1 MATTEQK
8 LSIYNYHVASFD
20 ILIPGQDPVSL
31 DQGMIVSFS
40 KVDDFDNN
48 VFPIF
53 SVKLLLR
60 KKDYYNIIKYNNQVK
75 FRMRLQKSKMD
86 NLQVDSKKTMK
97 EDVFNDIF
105 CCYLSDSTPQYDEKL
120 ENKANEIIGS
130 KNNKTPEDLSNYLEL
145 YLFKE
150 QDITGSKN
158 VINLCLGSLSL
169 TDMIFVLY
177 SKAGLASN
185 FLMEI
190 LDNKKSFNEIII
202 PPIPFLGAMKYLET
216 YYGGFYKVPTL
227 LYFDFDTRY
236 LIKRSVACGAWR
248 SGEFKQ
254 TVLLVKSASDPQ
266 RYQIS
271 CERRADEKKYYV
283 SVNPEL
289 VTIEKDSIYDDAID
303 GTNLVVVGS
312 KTGSVSNLSTNV
324 TKRGSGSTK
333 VLFND
338 LENSSLSSVAKS
350 EIESRGTVINM
361 TITNVDIAA
370 FTPNKEFIIK
380 FIDTNV
386 GQGVSGSY
394 RLSKASYEFNHNGE
408 QGFNVSATLTFKK

>member
-1 MATTEQK
+1 MAGTEQK
-8 LSIYNYHVASFD
+8 LSIYNYHIASFN

-48 VFPIF
+48 IFPLF

-60 KKDYYNIIKYNNQVK
+60 RADYYNIIKYNNQVK
-75 FRMRLQKSKMD
+75 FRIRLQKSKMN
-86 NLQVDSKKTMK
+86 NLEISSNKAMK

-105 CCYLSDSTPQYDEKL
+105 SCYLSDSTPQYDEKL
-120 ENKANEIIGS
+120 QDKANEIVGAN
-130 KNNKTPEDLSNYLEL
+130 NNKTPEDLSNYLEL
-145 YLFKE
+145 FLFKE

-177 SKAGLASN
+177 SKAGLSSN

-190 LDNKKSFNEIII
+190 LDNKQSFSEIII

-227 LYFDFDTRY
+227 MYFDFDTRY
-236 LIKRSVACGAWR
+236 LIKKSISCGAWR
-248 SGEFKQ
+248 SGEYKQ
-254 TVLLVKSASDPQ
+254 TVLLVKAATDPQ
-266 RYQIS
+266 RNQIS
-271 CERRADEKKYYV
+271 CEKRADEKKYYI

-289 VTIEKDSIYDDAID
+289 VTIDKSSIADDAID

-312 KTGSVSNLSTNV
+312 KSGSVSNLNASV
-324 TKRGSGSTK
+324 TTRGTGSKK
-333 VLFND
+333 VLYND
-338 LENSSLSSVAKS
+338 LENSRMSSVAKS
-350 EIESRGTVINM
+350 EIESRGTVI
-361 TITNVDIAA
+361 TITVTNVDIAA

-380 FIDTNV
+380 FLDTKV
-386 GQGVSGSY
+386 GQGISGSY

-408 QGFNVSATLTFKK
+408 QGFNISATLTFKK